1 MTKLKESIQILQA
14 CEDIKES
21 KLVFG
26 TWGNISVLLE
36 DGSLLITPSGIPY
49 DSIREEDLVLCDM
62 NGNVLSGNQIPS
74 SELKMHTTI
83 YKIRSDVKAI
93 VHTHSLYAS
102 IASATLKK
110 VPLLTEDL
118 AMTIGGTIR
127 VTNYKTPGTQEL
139 ANEAIKEL
147 GNVNAVILSNHGQ
160 AAVGPT
166 LDDAILAAVMCEKAC
181 MLYVKS
187 IEINK
192 SPRILSEEEIKKLR
206 STYTNSYRKLRN
218 FKE

>member
-21 KLVFG
+21 NLVFG
-26 TWGNISVLLE
+26 TWGNVSVLLE
-36 DGSLLITPSGIPY
+36 NGNLLITPSGIPY
-49 DSIREEDLVLCDM
+49 DSMREEDLVICDM
-62 NGNVLSGNQIPS
+62 DGNVLSGSQNPS

-83 YKIRSDVKAI
+83 YKFRSDVKAI

-102 IASATLKK
+102 IVSAALKE

-118 AMTIGGTIR
+118 AMTIGGTIK
-127 VTNYKTPGTQEL
+127 VTDYKTPGTQEL
-139 ANEAIKEL
+139 ADEVVKEL

-187 IEINK
+187 LEINK
-192 SPRILSEEEIKKLR
+192 SPRVLSEDEIKKLR
-206 STYTNSYRKLRN
+206 STYTDFYRKLRN